1 MSQPKETCPHTE
13 YIQRPSK
20 KARAII
26 QVCTACGAMAMLMP
40 VDTKLTLAPEP
51 KTEPRGDSL
60 FHFAMTGSP
69 RPASTDDEEPN

>member
-1 MSQPKETCPHTE
+1 VTKETCPHTE

-20 KARAII
+20 KVRAIV

-51 KTEPRGDSL
+51 KP
-60 FHFAMTGSP
+60 
-69 RPASTDDEEPN
+69 EEKH